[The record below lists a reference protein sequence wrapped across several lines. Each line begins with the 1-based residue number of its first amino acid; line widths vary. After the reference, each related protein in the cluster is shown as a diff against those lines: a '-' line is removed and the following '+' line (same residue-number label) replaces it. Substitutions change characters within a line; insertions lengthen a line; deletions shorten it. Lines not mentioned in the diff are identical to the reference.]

1 LKSRLRLFLLLVA
14 AWAGVVAWRLYDLQ
28 VARHAEFRQR
38 AERQQ
43 QRVVQLDPPRGA
55 IYDARGRELAVS
67 VEVESAFAVPR
78 QVTDAPA
85 TARALARVLGLDAG
99 RLERALGQD
108 GEFVWVARKLDP
120 PQAKAVAALEL
131 EGVYFLRESKRYY
144 PLRELAGAVLG
155 YVGTDNQGLSG
166 LEAAFDAQVAGTP
179 GRRTVLRDARRG
191 TLLDPDLS
199 FADAQPGSDLHLTL
213 DAAIQ
218 YVVERELRAAVARHR
233 AAAASAVVMDPATGA
248 VLAMASIPGFD
259 PNRFAEYSAGAW
271 RNRAVMDAFE
281 PGSTFKMVTAAA
293 ALEANVL
300 DPADTIDCGLGGI
313 TLAGVRIN
321 DHQPFGV
328 LTFREV
334 IARSSNVGAIKAG
347 LRVGAQRLHAAVRAF
362 GFGEP
367 TGIDLPGESPG
378 IVRPLERWSPLTKA
392 YVAFGQG
399 LSVTP
404 LQLTAAFA
412 AVANGGALPRPY
424 VVAQIGRAGETPARR
439 PPPPARRQVA
449 SAATL
454 RALERLL
461 EAVVEDGTGKTA
473 AVEGYSVAGKTG
485 TAQKAVAGGYSPDRF
500 VASFVGF
507 APARRPALVAAVVV
521 DEPRGALYHGGDVAA
536 PVFGAIA
543 REALLYLGVAAERE
557 PLERWPGEPDL
568 AAPAAGPALLAAGAG
583 KPIRDAA
590 PGREGFVAAS
600 LEPMAAASG
609 VVPDFAGLTARQAV
623 TRSSRLGLRPVL
635 RGRGVVDRQLPE
647 AGAPLPRRGERIE
660 LWLGTGSR

>member
-1 LKSRLRLFLLLVA
+1 VKSRLGLCLLLAA
-14 AWAGVVAWRLYDLQ
+14 AWAGAVVWRLYDLQ
-28 VARHAEFRQR
+28 VARHGEFRER

-43 QRVVQLDPPRGA
+43 QRVVELHPPRGA
-55 IYDARGRELAVS
+55 IFDARGRELAVS

-78 QVTDAPA
+78 QVTDPAA

-99 RLERALGQD
+99 RLARLLRQD

-144 PLRELAGAVLG
+144 PLRELAAAVLG
-155 YVGTDNQGLSG
+155 YVGTDNHGLSG

-191 TLLDPDLS
+191 TLLDPALS
-199 FADAQPGSDLHLTL
+199 FADAQPGADLHLTL

-218 YVVERELRAAVARHR
+218 YVVERELLAAVQRHR
-233 AAAASAVVMDPATGA
+233 AAAASAVVLDPATGA
-248 VLAMASIPGFD
+248 VLAMASVPGFD
-259 PNRFAEYSAGAW
+259 PNRFSEYPAAAW

-300 DPADTIDCGLGGI
+300 DPADVIDCGMGGI
-313 TLAGVRIN
+313 TLASVRIN
-321 DHQPFGV
+321 DHKPFGR

-334 IARSSNVGAIKAG
+334 IARSSNVGAVKAG
-347 LRVGAQRLHAAVRAF
+347 LLVGAERLHAAVRAF

-367 TGIDLPGESPG
+367 TGVDLPGESPG

-404 LQLTAAFA
+404 IQLATAFA
-412 AVANGGALPRPY
+412 AVGNGGSLPRPQ
-424 VVAQIGRAGETPARR
+424 VVAAIGQAGERREPR
-439 PPPPARRQVA
+439 PPPGARRQVA

-454 RALERLL
+454 RTLERLL
-461 EAVVEDGTGKTA
+461 EAVVADGTGRAA
-473 AVEGYSVAGKTG
+473 AVAGYSVAGKTG
-485 TAQKAVAGGYSPDRF
+485 TAQKAVAGGYSADRF

-543 REALLYLGVAAERE
+543 RETLLYLGVPPERD
-557 PLERWPGEPDL
+557 PLERWPGEPEPSRETHRAVVA
-568 AAPAAGPALLAAGAG
+568 AAPAAGDAFVPASLPGAG
-583 KPIRDAA
+583 TDAA
-590 PGREGFVAAS
+590 
-600 LEPMAAASG
+600 
-609 VVPDFAGLTARQAV
+609 VVPDFAGLTARQAIA
-623 TRSSRLGLRPVL
+623 RSSRLGLRPVL
-635 RGRGVVDRQLPE
+635 RGRGVVGRQAPA
-647 AGAPLPRRGERIE
+647 AGAPMPPSGERIE
-660 LWLGTGSR
+660 LWLGMGSR